1 MRQMISG
8 LLAAAA
14 LTVAGAAPAMA
25 CGYGPCSLPY
35 GYNPYA
41 HNYVGWGFERMP
53 DPELQ
58 YHSVERVPQYYYVNQ
73 GPTFTGPGAF
83 APLPTYPVGGLER
96 LHELSALC
104 WSARCLSLA
113 PPLPL
118 AAASLQ
124 LLSRPPD
131 PAPLLLITAKADLP
145 SARSRPASGRF
156 AFSNA
161 CQAIS
166 RSLVAPI

>member
-25 CGYGPCSLPY
+25 CGYGSCSLPY
-35 GYNPYA
+35 G
-41 HNYVGWGFERMP
+41 YVGWGFERMP

-83 APLPTYPVGGLER
+83 APLPTYPVGGWNVYTHYPR
-96 LHELSALC
+96 YVG
-104 WSARCLSLA
+104 
-113 PPLPL
+113 PY
-118 AAASLQ
+118 AAYRWHRHYHWQPHRYSYYHG
-124 LLSRPPD
+124 RPI
-131 PAPLLLITAKADLP
+131 L
-145 SARSRPASGRF
+145 RRYY
-156 AFSNA
+156 
-161 CQAIS
+161 
-166 RSLVAPI
+166 